1 MASLKDLLVT
11 GTARILGK
19 IYAGG
24 FVGNLSGNA
33 DSATKA
39 SKDSANQQIN
49 STYIKSLSVSG
60 RTITITKGDNS
71 TSTITTQ
78 DTDTWRGIQDN
89 LTSTAT
95 NQSLSANQGR
105 VLKGLVDGKAASSHG
120 HGNASAS
127 ANGFMSNTDKAKLDS
142 GDVVYVGKATPS
154 KACIWVKLD

>member
-24 FVGNLSGNA
+24 FVGNLTGNA

-49 STYIKSLSVSG
+49 STYIKSLSVNG

-71 TSTITTQ
+71 TSSISTQ
-78 DTDTWRGIQDN
+78 DTNSWRGMQDN
-89 LTSTAT
+89 LTSTAKD
-95 NQSLSANQGR
+95 QSLSANQGR
-105 VLKGLVDGKAASSHG
+105 VLKGLVDGKAAASHT
-120 HGNASAS
+120 HAIADINDLSDTLSDMMPIVVQSATP
-127 ANGFMSNTDKAKLDS
+127 NKACLWYKLD
-142 GDVVYVGKATPS
+142 T
-154 KACIWVKLD
+154 

>member
-24 FVGNLSGNA
+24 FVGNLTGNA

-49 STYIKSLSVSG
+49 STYIKSLSVNG

-71 TSTITTQ
+71 TSSITTQ

-105 VLKGLVDGKAASSHG
+105 VLKGLVDGKAASGHG

-127 ANGFMSNTDKAKLDS
+127 ANGFMSNTDKAKLDY